1 MEWEKRM
8 EAEAKLAEIA
18 AMKKMAGEE
27 INTKK
32 GGAEDQLQVQAQ
44 LKQRKNRHYL

>member
-1 MEWEKRM
+1 MKKN
-8 EAEAKLAEIA
+8 AKEEIT
-18 AMKKMAGEE
+18 AMKKMAEEE

-44 LKQRKNRHYL
+44 PKQRKNRHYL